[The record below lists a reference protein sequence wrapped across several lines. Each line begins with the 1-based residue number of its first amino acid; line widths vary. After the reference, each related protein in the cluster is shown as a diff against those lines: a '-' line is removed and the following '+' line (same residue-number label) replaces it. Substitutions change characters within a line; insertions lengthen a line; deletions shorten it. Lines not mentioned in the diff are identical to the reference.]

1 MQFIIQNLGLA
12 SLLVGLVATGRWF
25 LLAWRVDIPRNPTLF
40 RLAWGAG
47 LVLGIAALVLAT
59 NDGFAPWGVGVGIVL
74 LYLSF
79 TGAQRADGALVDVGD
94 AMPAFAGV
102 DDTGAEFDSAS
113 LVGSRV
119 LLKFFRG
126 HW

>member
-1 MQFIIQNLGLA
+1 MQFVVQNLGLA
-12 SLLVGLVATGRWF
+12 SLLVGLLATGRWF
-25 LLAWRVDIPRNPTLF
+25 QIAWRVDIPRDPKLF
-40 RLAWGAG
+40 RIAWGAG
-47 LVLGIAALVLAT
+47 LLLGIAALVWGAS
-59 NDGFAPWGVGVGIVL
+59 DGFAPWGVGIGVLL

-79 TGAQRADGALVDVGD
+79 TGAQRADGELVEVGD
-94 AMPAFAGV
+94 AIPAFAGV

-113 LVGSRV
+113 LIGSRV

>member
-102 DDTGAEFDSAS
+102 DDTGAEFDSTS